1 MTDAPDRASG
11 WTLKDAIH
19 RLVPSSVIRQWESD
33 RTELAQFSGSSG
45 TDWLH
50 GGRDGMDANHAWR
63 QRRARAESALDQ
75 SGRKVLEALK
85 ALGSR
90 GEIVAR
96 GRPKT
101 PEALPEWI
109 DADRWD
115 GFSGMDYDRGNVFN
129 DAASFWSVRIF
140 PRLEAPNAAVT
151 VAGWS
156 IAGILHEFVFR
167 DPEIKALHKGASDAD
182 AMGLCDIISKAGDGR
197 YLLPVSDSP
206 RTLEGALRTLLN
218 TSPPP
223 DEQQVSDK
231 LIAALAS
238 RLAALGR
245 LMIGN
250 KVSVQAI
257 NDDHTSKTVT
267 VIPAEDLH
275 NPDLLLCLASG
286 NIWREQNDKKRR
298 QFDRVRIEAPEIEP
312 ARPPLVES
320 ASEGEAKPNKKNGRP
335 EDANWKSAFDTV
347 MARAILESDMPTSI
361 AEMTKRMASESE
373 KQGIRNKHDFKT
385 PLEGLADGYL
395 KTNYPSIRGVLN
407 QTRSKPAP

>member
-19 RLVPSSVIRQWESD
+19 RLVPSSVILQWEND
-33 RTELAQFSGSSG
+33 KRELAQFSGSSG
-45 TDWLH
+45 TGWLH
-50 GGRDGMDANHAWR
+50 GGRDGMDADHAWR

-90 GEIVAR
+90 GEIIAR

-140 PRLEAPNAAVT
+140 PRLEAPNASAT

-156 IAGILHEFVFR
+156 IDNILDEFVLR
-167 DPEIKALHKGASDAD
+167 DPEIKALRNAANDAG
-182 AMGLCDIISKAGDGR
+182 AMGLCDIIGKARDGG
-197 YLLPVSDSP
+197 YLLPISDSP
-206 RTLEGALRTLLN
+206 RTLEGALRSLLN
-218 TSPPP
+218 TSPP
-223 DEQQVSDK
+223 DERQVSDE
-231 LIAALAS
+231 LFAALAS

-250 KVSVQAI
+250 KVSVHAI
-257 NDDHTSKTVT
+257 NDDDTRKALTA
-267 VIPAEDLH
+267 IPAVDLH
-275 NPDLLLCLASG
+275 NPDFLLCLASG
-286 NIWREQNDKKRR
+286 NIWLEQDGKRRR
-298 QFDRVRIEAPEIEP
+298 QFHRVRIEAPECEP
-312 ARPPLVES
+312 TRPPLVES
-320 ASEGEAKPNKKNGRP
+320 PSEGEAKPSKKNGRP

-347 MARAILESDMPTSI
+347 MARAISDSDMPTSLG
-361 AEMTKRMASESE
+361 EMAKRIASEAE
-373 KQGIRNKHDFKT
+373 RQGTKNRQEAKT
-385 PLEGLADGYL
+385 SLEGLASLYL
-395 KTNYPSIRGVLN
+395 KANYPSIRGILKLN
-407 QTRSKPAP
+407 RSKLAP